1 MCLSFEIFWW
11 ACFLIKRWILFWSQK
26 KRLFRMLVSY
36 GRYLAFAID
45 FLNHVLCCVYLHSRE
60 LNRHFSVGFWIIR
73 SRYSFSTSHL
83 LSFKPYNTHTH
94 FSTYLCCWSLS
105 LCFRYAKHMPVH
117 WMYLLVYNARYT
129 QNSICEPLNGT
140 TYTVLYPER
149 QVNIERSLSPSLFLI
164 HSLSFGVFVCS
175 SLDIISNTHKV

>member
-1 MCLSFEIFWW
+1 
-11 ACFLIKRWILFWSQK
+11 
-26 KRLFRMLVSY
+26 MLVSY

-94 FSTYLCCWSLS
+94 SSTYLCCWSLS

-149 QVNIERSLSPSLFLI
+149 QVNIERSLSPSL
-164 HSLSFGVFVCS
+164 SLSFILFPSVCLCVVRS
-175 SLDIISNTHKV
+175 ILYPIHTKCKQNARVCEARTEQLREKQHFYIWSGS